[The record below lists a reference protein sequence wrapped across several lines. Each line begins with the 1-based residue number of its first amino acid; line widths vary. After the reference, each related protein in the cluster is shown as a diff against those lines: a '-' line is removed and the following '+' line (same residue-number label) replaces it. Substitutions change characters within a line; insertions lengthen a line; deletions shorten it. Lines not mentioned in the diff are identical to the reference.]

1 MPDQQEPVEAERP
14 PEQATASEQSGESRA
29 ESPPEQQPD
38 AQAPPRAPSGWPGL
52 DSYCEELRVEQ
63 TDWAERLDAVETQ
76 LLSLRATLAGIAA
89 QHHAL
94 GIDEDLE
101 LINERV
107 LGGVAMAQ
115 SVRIGHNLERYTAL
129 LWPAAG
135 DPRSSMVRDDDD
147 AEYRVEIW
155 MHLGP
160 DGKGRIRI
168 EGEKR
173 LEAMLPT
180 SRERV
185 RSVLI
190 RAVQSPKLVSKGEV
204 QASESEAP
212 QPSAEQP
219 PVEQP
224 PVEQPSAERP
234 EQQPVEE
241 ATPRP
246 GDPQDQ
252 PPPDEQVI
260 PLGPSEDAA
269 PRSSEDKPDAQGP

>member
-1 MPDQQEPVEAERP
+1 MTDQQEPVEAERP
-14 PEQATASEQSGESRA
+14 PEEASASEQSGEPHTGQSSEQHADAR
-29 ESPPEQQPD
+29 ESP
-38 AQAPPRAPSGWPGL
+38 RASSGWPGL
-52 DSYCEELRVEQ
+52 DSYCEQLRAEH
-63 TDWAERLDAVETQ
+63 TEWAERLDAVETQ

-89 QHHAL
+89 QYHAL

-115 SVRIGHNLERYTAL
+115 SIRIGHNLERYTAL

-135 DPRSSMVRDDDD
+135 DPRPSMARSDDA
-147 AEYRVEIW
+147 AEYRVEVW

-173 LEAMLPT
+173 LEATLPT

-190 RAVQSPKLVSKGEV
+190 RAVQSPKLVSKGEA
-204 QASESEAP
+204 QASEPEAA
-212 QPSAEQP
+212 QPS
-219 PVEQP
+219 
-224 PVEQPSAERP
+224 P
-234 EQQPVEE
+234 EQHPVEE
-241 ATPRP
+241 ATPRS

-252 PPPDEQVI
+252 PPPEEQVI
-260 PLGPSEDAA
+260 PLGPSEEAES
-269 PRSSEDKPDAQGP
+269 RSGGDKPDAREA

>member
-1 MPDQQEPVEAERP
+1 MPDQQEPVEEERP
-14 PEQATASEQSGESRA
+14 PGQASASEQPDEPQTERSS
-29 ESPPEQQPD
+29 EQQSD
-38 AQAPPRAPSGWPGL
+38 AQAPPRASSGWPDL
-52 DSYCEELRVEQ
+52 DSYCEELRAEH

-76 LLSLRATLAGIAA
+76 LSSLRSALAAVAA
-89 QHHAL
+89 QYHIL
-94 GIDEDLE
+94 GIDDDLE
-101 LINERV
+101 LINEHV
-107 LGGVAMAQ
+107 LGGVGMAQ

-135 DPRSSMVRDDDD
+135 DPRPSLVRADDD

-173 LEAMLPT
+173 LEATLPT

-190 RAVQSPKLVSKGEV
+190 RAVQSPKLVSKGEM
-204 QASESEAP
+204 QAAESEAP
-212 QPSAEQP
+212 QPP
-219 PVEQP
+219 P
-224 PVEQPSAERP
+224 EQPSAERP

-241 ATPRP
+241 ATPRS

-252 PPPDEQVI
+252 PPPEEQVI
-260 PLGPSEDAA
+260 PLGPSD
-269 PRSSEDKPDAQGP
+269 EDKASGEDQPDTQSR